1 MGLYWVICVK
11 QIYINNLTMYWK
23 TKYNY
28 FSSVLFLSSQ
38 KKIHFIICIYKP
50 LVIGVMNLFIFQ
62 WSLPPDYSKWV
73 YLQQQFPISRIIK
86 VQV

>member
-1 MGLYWVICVK
+1 
-11 QIYINNLTMYWK
+11 MYWK

-38 KKIHFIICIYKP
+38 KKSIYY
-50 LVIGVMNLFIFQ
+50 LHIYANAVIGVMNLFIFQ
-62 WSLPPDYSKWV
+62 WSLSPDYSKWV

-86 VQV
+86 VQL